1 MCLCLSDREDVQV
14 FGPVAH
20 RGVHAHVLQR
30 QTHRLAAGPH
40 HVGQGVQPREGRGE
54 DLTLSSCYETCLD
67 QLLGC
72 CVVVRCVNKAD
83 VFVSVRNTVT
93 DRKPT

>member
-54 DLTLSSCYETCLD
+54 HLTLSSCYETCFSVFGSAAGML
-67 QLLGC
+67 C
-72 CVVVRCVNKAD
+72 CGEVCK
-83 VFVSVRNTVT
+83 
-93 DRKPT
+93 